1 MHLVVTAVSFA
12 GVAAAVRITTAAE
25 KTGVVL

>member
-12 GVAAAVRITTAAE
+12 EVAAALRLTTTEE
-25 KTGVVL
+25 KTGVFL